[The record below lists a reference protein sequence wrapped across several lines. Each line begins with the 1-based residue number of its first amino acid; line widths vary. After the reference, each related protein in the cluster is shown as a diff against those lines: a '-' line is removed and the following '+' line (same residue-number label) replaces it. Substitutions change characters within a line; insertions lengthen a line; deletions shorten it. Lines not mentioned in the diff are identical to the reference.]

1 MMIKLDKAKSE
12 LLERQQELEEV
23 SFNVRIVR

>member
-1 MMIKLDKAKSE
+1 MMIKLDKAKSK
-12 LLERQQELEEV
+12 LLERQQGLEEV

>member
-1 MMIKLDKAKSE
+1 MMIKLDKAKSK

>member
-1 MMIKLDKAKSE
+1 MMIKLDKAKSK

-23 SFNVRIVR
+23 SFSVRIVR

>member
-1 MMIKLDKAKSE
+1 MVIKLDKAKSK